1 MPSVMIHPLMSSY
14 GVNAGQIGI
23 LSAFYYYLY
32 TPLQIPAGIVMDKYS
47 PRKVLALACL
57 TCASG
62 AILFALTQSFVLACL
77 ARALMGI
84 GSAFAF
90 VGTLKL
96 AAMWLPDNRFALFAG
111 LTGSIGIM
119 GAIFADNVLSYMV
132 EDYGWKHTVYI
143 TGLIGIALT
152 VIIFIFLKRPAKLK
166 HKVDFED
173 YHSWRQIFK
182 RLLLLARSPYTW
194 LNGVIGLLLFLP
206 ISVFASLWGVDF
218 ISKKYN
224 LLNANAASAT
234 SLVFIGLA
242 IASPF
247 AGFISDALK
256 SRKIPLFI
264 GALGCFISSYVL
276 IYVDDV
282 SLTTS
287 YVLLFLIGVFAA
299 PQVLVFAIAK
309 DLSPP
314 LTTGM
319 ATASANFLV
328 TIGAGVYQPLI
339 GYALDYKWGGLTT
352 KLGTPYFTLSDYQF
366 AFIILVASILSC
378 CLLVLFLPDYHYKPH
393 RHHNKMLSE
402 N

>member
-1 MPSVMIHPLMSSY
+1 VLT
-14 GVNAGQIGI
+14 
-23 LSAFYYYLY
+23 LY
-32 TPLQIPAGIVMDKYS
+32 Q
-47 PRKVLALACL
+47 
-57 TCASG
+57 
-62 AILFALTQSFVLACL
+62 
-77 ARALMGI
+77 
-84 GSAFAF
+84 
-90 VGTLKL
+90 
-96 AAMWLPDNRFALFAG
+96 
-111 LTGSIGIM
+111 
-119 GAIFADNVLSYMV
+119 
-132 EDYGWKHTVYI
+132 
-143 TGLIGIALT
+143 
-152 VIIFIFLKRPAKLK
+152 
-166 HKVDFED
+166 
-173 YHSWRQIFK
+173 
-182 RLLLLARSPYTW
+182 
-194 LNGVIGLLLFLP
+194 
-206 ISVFASLWGVDF
+206 
-218 ISKKYN
+218 KKYN

-256 SRKIPLFI
+256 SLKMPLFI